1 MKLGERLRRVLG
13 GEPKIRV
20 TLLIKGRIG
29 PGWQDVD
36 RSFRLRDGATLG
48 DLITLAEKRGVPIRA
63 ALEGSPHLRDTLM
76 LNGERC
82 PVSENADRRLEDG
95 DQLYLLAPFAGG

>member
-1 MKLGERLRRVLG
+1 M
-13 GEPKIRV
+13 

-29 PGWQDVD
+29 DGWHDVD
-36 RSFRLRDGATLG
+36 QSFRVPRGSTLA
-48 DLITLAEKRGVPIRA
+48 DLIELAERRGVPIRA
-63 ALEGSPHLRDTLM
+63 ALDESPHLRDTMM

-82 PVSENADRRLEDG
+82 PVADNLGRRLEDG